1 MTIMELARAGKSNEL
16 MEQVAKDENM
26 ELPQIIEGI
35 ANGSIVIPLNNK
47 NIGKR
52 KVIGIGDGLSTKVNV
67 NIGASPK
74 LSGLDLERKKLQLS
88 IKHKADAIMDLS
100 VGSKADEVRAMVLRE
115 STIPVGTVP
124 VYQALDKV
132 KGRGVENM
140 TVEHFFEAIE
150 EQLDKGVDF
159 ITVHCGVTE
168 EIVKTLLEK
177 PRIAGIVSRGGA
189 IMAEWMLKNK
199 QENPLLVHYDR
210 LLDLAKKYDATL
222 SLGDGLRPGCIADA
236 TDWAQIRE
244 LKLLGDLTLR
254 AWDKGVQVMI
264 EGPGHVPIN
273 QIQENMQ
280 LQKKHC
286 HGAPF
291 YVLGPLVTDVAP
303 GYDHI
308 TSAIGGALAGIYG
321 ANFLCFVTPAE
332 HLHLP
337 DEKDTV
343 DGLIAA
349 RIAAHSADVAKG
361 RKDAINW
368 DLQMSKAR
376 KSLNWTEQKALAI
389 NPDEVERR
397 LSDKDMGKD
406 GVCTMCGEFCSM
418 KRMNEI
424 G

>member
-1 MTIMELARAGKSNEL
+1 MELARQGKSNKL
-16 MEQVAKDENM
+16 MEQVAKDENI
-26 ELPQIIEGI
+26 ELEQIVKGI
-35 ANGSIVIPLNNK
+35 ADGRIVIPLNNK

-52 KVIGIGDGLSTKVNV
+52 KVLGIGDGLATKVNV

-74 LSGLDLERKKLQLS
+74 LSGLDLERKKLQLA

-100 VGSKADEVRAMVLRE
+100 VGNKADEVRDMVLKE

-150 EQLDKGVDF
+150 EQLEKGVDF

-168 EIVKTLLEK
+168 EIVKNLLKK
-177 PRIAGIVSRGGA
+177 PRVAGIVSRGGA
-189 IMAEWMLKNK
+189 IMAEWILKNK
-199 QENPLLVHYDR
+199 KENPLFENYDR
-210 LLDLAKKYDATL
+210 LLELAKKYDATL

-236 TDWAQIRE
+236 TDLAQIRE
-244 LKLLGDLTLR
+244 LKLLGELTLR
-254 AWDKGVQVMI
+254 AWEKGVQVMI

-273 QIQENMQ
+273 QIQENMK
-280 LQKKHC
+280 LQKEYC
-286 HGAPF
+286 YGAPF
-291 YVLGPLVTDVAP
+291 YVLGPLVTDIAP

-308 TSAIGGALAGIYG
+308 TAAIGGALAAIYG
-321 ANFLCFVTPAE
+321 ANFLCYVTPAE

-343 DGLIAA
+343 DGLIAS
-349 RIAAHSADVAKG
+349 RIAAHAADVAKG
-361 RKDAINW
+361 RKDAIDW
-368 DLQMSKAR
+368 DLKMSKAR
-376 KSLNWTEQKALAI
+376 KSLNWTEQKKLAI
-389 NPDEVERR
+389 NPDEAERR
-397 LSDKDMGKD
+397 LADKNMGKD
-406 GVCTMCGEFCSM
+406 GVCTMCGDFCSM

-424 G
+424 

>member
-1 MTIMELARAGKSNEL
+1 
-16 MEQVAKDENM
+16 
-26 ELPQIIEGI
+26 
-35 ANGSIVIPLNNK
+35 
-47 NIGKR
+47 
-52 KVIGIGDGLSTKVNV
+52 
-67 NIGASPK
+67 
-74 LSGLDLERKKLQLS
+74 
-88 IKHKADAIMDLS
+88 
-100 VGSKADEVRAMVLRE
+100 
-115 STIPVGTVP
+115 
-124 VYQALDKV
+124 
-132 KGRGVENM
+132 
-140 TVEHFFEAIE
+140 
-150 EQLDKGVDF
+150 
-159 ITVHCGVTE
+159 
-168 EIVKTLLEK
+168 
-177 PRIAGIVSRGGA
+177 
-189 IMAEWMLKNK
+189 
-199 QENPLLVHYDR
+199 
-210 LLDLAKKYDATL
+210 
-222 SLGDGLRPGCIADA
+222 
-236 TDWAQIRE
+236 
-244 LKLLGDLTLR
+244 
-254 AWDKGVQVMI
+254 MI